1 MKKKI
6 YYYNPRYPE
15 YGIKSFNVIDEVFV
29 VSERY
34 KYLYSLT
41 TFYNLNY
48 EEYDNIQ
55 NTLYISYQDEKG
67 IMRYENQPRGL
78 IYLSYDKKLLMES
91 YKKDFYYEID
101 KLRKRFK
108 KFRRV
113 KNERN

>member
-15 YGIKSFNVIDEVFV
+15 YGIRSFKVIDEVFV

-34 KYLYSLT
+34 KYLYALT

-48 EEYDNIQ
+48 EKYDEIQ
-55 NTLYISYQDEKG
+55 HTLYISYQEDNG
-67 IMRYENQPRGL
+67 IMRYEEQPLRL
-78 IYLSYDKKLLMES
+78 IYMSYDKKILTER
-91 YKKDFYYEID
+91 YKGDFIYERD
-101 KLRKRFK
+101 KLRSRLK

-113 KNERN
+113 KNER